1 MLKCTSNVHVFWKD
15 VLESWLFVNSKDLE
29 NVNLTQSEI
38 LSTPVWFNSYIT
50 VNKKSIF
57 IKELYEKGVKIIDD
71 FLDNNGSFYAREYF
85 VEEYDINYMCFMK
98 YNGITCAV
106 ATFLKGTHFSRENF
120 LKLQRPFLPMLYR
133 IPILNNKCTKPIYSN
148 INTDIVNPTAFS
160 KWNDE
165 MRLKGHPEVEFKDVF
180 KICFKISK
188 NTSIQ
193 WLQYRILYRIVP
205 VKYYLKKSK
214 Y

>member
-1 MLKCTSNVHVFWKD
+1 
-15 VLESWLFVNSKDLE
+15 
-29 NVNLTQSEI
+29 
-38 LSTPVWFNSYIT
+38 
-50 VNKKSIF
+50 
-57 IKELYEKGVKIIDD
+57 
-71 FLDNNGSFYAREYF
+71 
-85 VEEYDINYMCFMK
+85 
-98 YNGITCAV
+98 
-106 ATFLKGTHFSRENF
+106 
-120 LKLQRPFLPMLYR
+120 MLYR
-133 IPILNNKCTKPIYSN
+133 IPILNNKCTKPIYRN